1 MKIIFFASYPD
12 LGIGYSRIANIL
24 SNFLAELGHD
34 IYYIGISNFNNI
46 ENCSRNIHPNI
57 TLIDAAKEEIGNEL
71 YGVNVICK
79 YIQQV
84 KPDMVL
90 IYNDI
95 IVISRIFNNFTKL
108 NIQKNFKLIV
118 YLDLVYRYEK
128 IDLIEHVDRFSDK
141 IIVFSECWKQNLM
154 EMGVSENKID
164 FLYHGIDK
172 TIFFPVEK
180 HIAREKLNLGRDD
193 FIVLNSNRNNYRK
206 CIDKTIDAFVLF
218 LKRKQMNPKIK
229 MFLNMNLHEGP
240 TQPGY
245 NIQNLIKISCIKH
258 QLPYDT
264 VVNHHFYRYPKD
276 ASMTDELLNYL
287 YNACDIGMNT
297 CMGEGFGLCNLE
309 HGSLGKPQIISNVG
323 GLSDIFN
330 PDFSMPIQPISEIY
344 VPNSLDYH
352 GGYLEICSTLD
363 FTNALIQYYDNPSL
377 RENHGILS
385 RKILNEK
392 YDWSSILQ
400 SFAAKLS

>member
-164 FLYHGIDK
+164 FLD
-172 TIFFPVEK
+172 
-180 HIAREKLNLGRDD
+180 
-193 FIVLNSNRNNYRK
+193 
-206 CIDKTIDAFVLF
+206 
-218 LKRKQMNPKIK
+218 
-229 MFLNMNLHEGP
+229 
-240 TQPGY
+240 
-245 NIQNLIKISCIKH
+245 
-258 QLPYDT
+258 
-264 VVNHHFYRYPKD
+264 
-276 ASMTDELLNYL
+276 
-287 YNACDIGMNT
+287 
-297 CMGEGFGLCNLE
+297 GL
-309 HGSLGKPQIISNVG
+309 
-323 GLSDIFN
+323 
-330 PDFSMPIQPISEIY
+330 
-344 VPNSLDYH
+344 
-352 GGYLEICSTLD
+352 
-363 FTNALIQYYDNPSL
+363 
-377 RENHGILS
+377 
-385 RKILNEK
+385 
-392 YDWSSILQ
+392 
-400 SFAAKLS
+400 